1 MPRAALHPPD
11 SATPE
16 TGWGE
21 HSCGAPSWGSPTI
34 TASRPHVPGAGSS
47 FSLLSLRVPLPP
59 EPCLSVRESSPQ
71 APQPR
76 HRPHFLSDDVKS
88 LTTRSPESS
97 TGHIFSTRPNPLR
110 KEWSP
115 PPPPHSDHATRLPRK
130 PLTLLGLGHVAFWS
144 QGRTGP
150 LLRNLP
156 G

>member
-71 APQPR
+71 APQHR

-97 TGHIFSTRPNPLR
+97 SGHIFSARPNPLR
-110 KEWSP
+110 KEWSTP
-115 PPPPHSDHATRLPRK
+115 PPILTMPPGSLENLSPFWAWGMWLSGPK
-130 PLTLLGLGHVAFWS
+130 AGLAPS
-144 QGRTGP
+144 
-150 LLRNLP
+150 
-156 G
+156 